1 MDRMIVRVFAPMVDG
16 EVMFAK
22 NYDRAEGERI
32 ADEWRMAGYRV
43 ETEIQ

>member
-16 EVMFAK
+16 EMMFAK
-22 NYDRAEGERI
+22 NYALCAGERI
-32 ADEWRMAGYRV
+32 ADECRMAGYRV